1 MDDLLANGPHP
12 RDLQSGDGVGLPAA
26 RRGDQ
31 PALDIEEIKRG
42 TSILDVLD
50 RLRIA
55 VEGTGL
61 SRRARCPFH
70 DDRVPSFRVYLN
82 TNRYYCFGCGAK
94 GDVIELVQRLEGVS
108 FREALQRLATI
119 APSPAAPAA
128 DPFAPQ
134 ASAPAWPADQVS
146 AAQRNQMLLGQ
157 TAAPGA
163 APAADLARSDAG
175 ADADDDTLVAGLLA
189 AAAALYQESLLHSPR
204 ALAYL
209 LARGIT
215 RATAIE
221 ARLGF
226 ADGTTLRRY
235 IGHDPALVRC
245 ATRVGLLDGW
255 GHERLRERLVM
266 PAFRGGR
273 CIWMIGRLLGDGEEQ
288 EIAGGARPRSRHSAS
303 ASSELNEAA
312 DEANGANGAN
322 ETGGRVRPPP
332 RYLGLRLPKPLL
344 GLDLPPDHVGQGG
357 LGGAPGSTR
366 RGALVVEGV
375 FDLLTARAWRLPIAC
390 VALVGT
396 HLRRDQIQDLL
407 ALAQGGP
414 IWLGLDADESGEQAA
429 ERLKGQLVTAG
440 CAADAIRRLRPPGG
454 AKDLSDVAHDAR
466 ARTAVLAALAADSGS
481 GPDGLVLGHQASAAS
496 GAGPTRQSMRRPD
509 ARGLAHTD
517 GGDDD
522 EALD

>member
-1 MDDLLANGPHP
+1 MDDPLANGPRP
-12 RDLQSGDGVGLPAA
+12 RDLQCGDGAGLPAP
-26 RRGDQ
+26 RRDQ
-31 PALDIEEIKRG
+31 TAFEVEEIKRG
-42 TSILDVLD
+42 TAILDVLD

-108 FREALQRLATI
+108 FREALQRLAAI
-119 APSPAAPAA
+119 APSPPAPAA
-128 DPFAPQ
+128 GPMTLQ
-134 ASAPAWPADQVS
+134 TSTPAWTADHVS
-146 AAQRNQMLLGQ
+146 AAQRYQTLLGQ
-157 TAAPGA
+157 NSALGT
-163 APAADLARSDAG
+163 APATEPAGSDAG
-175 ADADDDTLVAGLLA
+175 AEADDDTLLAGLLA
-189 AAAALYQESLLHSPR
+189 AAAALYQENLLHTPR

-215 RATAIE
+215 RSTAIE

-226 ADGTTLRRY
+226 ADGTALRRY

-245 ATRVGLLDGW
+245 AARVGLLDGW

-273 CIWMIGRLLGDGEEQ
+273 CIWMIGRLLGDGNEQ
-288 EIAGGARPRSRHSAS
+288 DFAGGARPRSRHSVS
-303 ASSELNEAA
+303 VSSELNEAA
-312 DEANGANGAN
+312 DGANGADG
-322 ETGGRVRPPP
+322 TGRRARPT

-344 GLDLPPDHVGQGG
+344 GLDLLPDHIGQATV
-357 LGGAPGSTR
+357 L
-366 RGALVVEGV
+366 RGVLVVEGV
-375 FDLLTARAWRLPIAC
+375 FDLLTARAWRLPIVC

-396 HLRRDQIQDLL
+396 HLRRDQLQDLL
-407 ALAQGGP
+407 TVAQGGP

-429 ERLKGQLVTAG
+429 ERLKDQLVTAG
-440 CAADAIRRLRPPGG
+440 CPAGAIRRLLPPGG
-454 AKDLSDVAHDAR
+454 AKDLSDVVHDAHV
-466 ARTAVLAALAADSGS
+466 RTVVLAALAADA
-481 GPDGLVLGHQASAAS
+481 GPGGLVLGHQASAAS
-496 GAGPTRQSMRRPD
+496 EAGPIRQSMRRPD
-509 ARGLAHTD
+509 VRGLAHTD